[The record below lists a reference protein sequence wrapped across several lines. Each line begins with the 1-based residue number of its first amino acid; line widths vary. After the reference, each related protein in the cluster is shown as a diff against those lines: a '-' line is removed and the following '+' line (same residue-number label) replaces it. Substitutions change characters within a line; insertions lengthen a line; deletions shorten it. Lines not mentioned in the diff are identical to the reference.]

1 MKELRSEIFSKVKE
15 YFDNQTLHSSDKV
28 TVGFPC
34 FDHNEVNQ
42 ALDSLLDIWISQ
54 GPKVK
59 RFEREYA
66 DYLGMEW

>member
-42 ALDSLLDIWISQ
+42 ALDSLLDILI
-54 GPKVK
+54 
-59 RFEREYA
+59 RFKFSSDIVDRI
-66 DYLGMEW
+66 LFFQIKF